1 MDTAR
6 KLLGA
11 GDARVSAGIDMAMKD
26 FGDGYGVHVSVSLN
40 CDQKD
45 RTVEDALE
53 LAKEIAHGAAEEHLE
68 EAAAL
73 WDHLAT
79 KK

>member
-11 GDARVSAGIDMAMKD
+11 GDARVSAGIDLADKD
-26 FGDGYGVHVSVSLN
+26 FGHGYGVHVSVSLN
-40 CDQKD
+40 CEQKD
-45 RTVEDALE
+45 KTVADAMN
-53 LAKEIAHGAAEEHLE
+53 LAKEIAHGTAEEHYE

-73 WDHLAT
+73 FEFLGT